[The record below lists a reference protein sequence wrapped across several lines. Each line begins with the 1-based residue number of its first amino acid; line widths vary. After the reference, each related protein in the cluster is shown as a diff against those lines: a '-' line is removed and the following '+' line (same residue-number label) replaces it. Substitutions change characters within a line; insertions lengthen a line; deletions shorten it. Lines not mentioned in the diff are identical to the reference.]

1 MRMLQSYL
9 LVLGYCLIL
18 TGCGGGGGGT
28 PKVSIE
34 DISVD
39 AGGKASLQVALSK
52 VSMHEVTVNYRTRD
66 GSAVAY
72 TNYTPQ
78 AGTLTFAP
86 GETLHRI
93 ELVSLRTNSYKPSSK
108 TLTVELSNAA
118 NANLGHS
125 DAVVT
130 IKSNATPK
138 PTPKP
143 TPAPKPEPLLVPAPT
158 PTPEKTAAPT
168 PEPTLAPELKS
179 SPEPELPQLA
189 FVADNTAVKEGESA
203 TFKVRLNRASSEAVS
218 VSWITE
224 DGNAVAGRHYKSAKG
239 TLTFDPGDKEESIT
253 VKALT
258 PDAFQRNDKT
268 FSVTLS
274 SAENATI
281 SVDTAT
287 ATVTISEPDLPQ
299 LSFVA
304 ESANV
309 DLAEDEIKNLI
320 VKLSRSSAEE
330 VTVTYKTK
338 AGTALAD
345 EHYVP
350 LENTLTF
357 AVGETQQ
364 TIAVTANKPEAFQS
378 NEKTFSVTLSS
389 PEHATIS
396 DTDNIATVTISEP
409 DLPQLSF
416 DADKTKVK
424 EGESVTFT
432 VSLSRPSVEDVT
444 GKLSI
449 TSNSVRA
456 DEDYNFI
463 HSDSFTIAA
472 GQTEQTIEVKTLT
485 TGTYRVDKTFT
496 ARLSS
501 LLEDISI
508 KTQSEEVTVT
518 DLVLPQLSFLAS
530 SVPVDAGAI
539 ATLRV
544 KLSRR
549 SLQEVTVTYKT
560 KAGTALADEHYAP
573 LENTLTFAVGET
585 QQTIAVTAN
594 KPKAFQSNDKTFSV
608 ELSNATNATI
618 SVDAATVTIKPAQP
632 VAVDLT
638 LDIVKN
644 KIFRFTWQD
653 TPTAN
658 SYQLLERQDTQ
669 SELSLV
675 DHITSNI
682 QGHDY
687 IVPLYARLDAE
698 YILQSCAHE
707 NCVDSASVFTTDRI
721 DEINASIDV
730 KYLENMPDSGFGTAI
745 SQSDDGKTLVI
756 GAPQEDSD
764 AEGINGAQNNGAINA
779 GAVFVYTR
787 NDDLQ
792 WELETYIKA
801 SNTGKNDSFGHSISL
816 SADGKTLAVSA
827 INEASNA
834 IGINGRGGAET
845 NNKRPG
851 AGAVYVFI
859 RKDGT
864 WWQQAYVKTH
874 SKSEGRTWGLGTS
887 VSLSGDGNTLAVGAF
902 GSSAA
907 NDSGA
912 AYIFVRNK
920 DWATQ
925 IDKDAK
931 FNLAWTQQG
940 EFIEAGDNNH
950 FGRRVSLSTDGNT
963 LAVSAKG
970 DDSSAK
976 GIDGNENNTAAEN
989 SGAVYVYIRDK
1000 NWETNEN
1007 FWTRQA
1013 YIKASNTDINDDFG
1027 YSISLSGD
1035 GNTLAVGT
1043 AKEQSNS
1050 VGIGSNENNND
1061 ADKSGAVYV
1070 FSRDIDW
1077 EDKSYTDN
1085 QSPWA
1090 QQAYIKASN
1099 AGSSDW
1105 FGNRLSLSDDGKTL
1119 AVSATEE
1126 GSNETGINQSGVF
1139 AEVNDS
1145 TCCSNSGAVYIFTR
1159 VDSKWLEKTY
1169 IKAKN
1174 PKVRDN
1180 FGKSVTLSG
1189 KGNTLVVG
1197 SEADATSDIF
1207 DKVYIY

>member
-1 MRMLQSYL
+1 MAYETIQ
-9 LVLGYCLIL
+9 
-18 TGCGGGGGGT
+18 GT
-28 PKVSIE
+28 AE
-34 DISVD
+34 
-39 AGGKASLQVALSK
+39 AGE
-52 VSMHEVTVNYRTRD
+52 HY
-66 GSAVAY
+66 
-72 TNYTPQ
+72 
-78 AGTLTFAP
+78 TFA
-86 GETLHRI
+86 
-93 ELVSLRTNSYKPSSK
+93 K
-108 TLTVELSNAA
+108 
-118 NANLGHS
+118 
-125 DAVVT
+125 
-130 IKSNATPK
+130 
-138 PTPKP
+138 
-143 TPAPKPEPLLVPAPT
+143 
-158 PTPEKTAAPT
+158 
-168 PEPTLAPELKS
+168 
-179 SPEPELPQLA
+179 
-189 FVADNTAVKEGESA
+189 
-203 TFKVRLNRASSEAVS
+203 
-218 VSWITE
+218 
-224 DGNAVAGRHYKSAKG
+224 GR
-239 TLTFDPGDKEESIT
+239 LTFDPGDKEESIT

-287 ATVTISEPDLPQ
+287 VTISEPDLPQ
-299 LSFVA
+299 LSFDADKTKVKEG
-304 ESANV
+304 ESATFKVRLNR
-309 DLAEDEIKNLI
+309 A
-320 VKLSRSSAEE
+320 SSEA
-330 VTVTYKTK
+330 VTVAYETIQ
-338 AGTALAD
+338 GTAEAGK
-345 EHYVP
+345 HY
-350 LENTLTF
+350 TFAKGRLTF
-357 AVGETQQ
+357 DPGDKEQIIQVTTQ
-364 TIAVTANKPEAFQS
+364 APEAFHP
-378 NEKTFSVTLSS
+378 NDKTFSVELSNADN
-389 PEHATIS
+389 ATIS
-396 DTDNIATVTISEP
+396 DTNNTATVTISEP

-432 VSLSRPSVEDVT
+432 VSLSRPSEEKVT

-449 TSNSVRA
+449 TTASASEG
-456 DEDYNFI
+456 EDYNFI
-463 HSDSFTIAA
+463 PSDSFTFDA
-472 GQTEQTIEVKTLT
+472 GNNDDQFVQVQTLT
-485 TGTYRVDKTFT
+485 TGPYRVNKVFT

-501 LLEDISI
+501 LSEDISI
-508 KTQSEEVTVT
+508 KPQSEEVTVT

-539 ATLRV
+539 ATLKV

-560 KAGTALADEHYAP
+560 KAGTALADEHYVP

-585 QQTIAVTAN
+585 QKTIAVTAN
-594 KPKAFQSNDKTFSV
+594 KPEAFQSNDKTFSV
-608 ELSNATNATI
+608 ELSNATNASI

-658 SYQLLERQDTQ
+658 SYKLLERQDTQ

-675 DHITSNI
+675 HHITSNI
-682 QGHDY
+682 QGYDY
-687 IVPLYARLDAE
+687 IVPLYARLEAE

-730 KYLENMPDSGFGTAI
+730 KYLKNMHDSGFGTAI

-764 AEGINGAQNNGAINA
+764 AKGIDGEQNNNAINA
-779 GAVFVYTR
+779 GAVYVYTR

-801 SNTGKNDSFGHSISL
+801 SNTEKNDSFGHSISL
-816 SADGKTLAVSA
+816 SADGNTLAVSA

-834 IGINGRGGAET
+834 ILINGKGGAQT
-845 NNKRPG
+845 NNKRAG

-859 RKDGT
+859 RKEDT
-864 WWQQAYVKTH
+864 WWQQAYIKTH
-874 SKSEGRTWGLGTS
+874 SKWQPRTWGLGTS

-920 DWATQ
+920 DWATE
-925 IDKDAK
+925 IDKYDQ
-931 FNLAWTQQG
+931 FNSAWTQQG
-940 EFIEAGDNNH
+940 EFIEAGENNH

-976 GIDGNENNTAAEN
+976 GIDGNEANTAAEN

-1007 FWTRQA
+1007 PWTQQA
-1013 YIKASNTDINDDFG
+1013 YIKASNTDVNDEFG
-1027 YSISLSGD
+1027 HSISLSGA

-1085 QSPWA
+1085 QSPWK
-1090 QQAYIKASN
+1090 QQEYIKASN
-1099 AGSSDW
+1099 AEDLDK
-1105 FGNRLSLSDDGKTL
+1105 FGESISLSNDGSIL
-1119 AVSATEE
+1119 AVGASTEKNDIKGIWQATDFTDNNASEV
-1126 GSNETGINQSGVF
+1126 GAAYIFRRNENTGWSWKQKAYVKPVDSWGGEIQAFGKYISLSPNGDTLVVYGQLSGVF
-1139 AEVNDS
+1139 GD
-1145 TCCSNSGAVYIFTR
+1145 AVYI
-1159 VDSKWLEKTY
+1159 Y
-1169 IKAKN
+1169 
-1174 PKVRDN
+1174 
-1180 FGKSVTLSG
+1180 
-1189 KGNTLVVG
+1189 
-1197 SEADATSDIF
+1197 
-1207 DKVYIY
+1207 

>member
-1 MRMLQSYL
+1 MRILQSYL

-18 TGCGGGGGGT
+18 AGCGGGGGGT

-39 AGGKASLQVALSK
+39 AGGKASLKVALSK

-86 GETLHRI
+86 GEIVHRI

-138 PTPKP
+138 PTP
-143 TPAPKPEPLLVPAPT
+143 APEPLPLPT

-168 PEPTLAPELKS
+168 PEPTPKPTPKPIPEPIPAPELKS
-179 SPEPELPQLA
+179 TPEPELPQLA
-189 FVADNTAVKEGESA
+189 FVADNTAVKEGESV
-203 TFKVRLNRASSEAVS
+203 TITVNLNRASSEAV
-218 VSWITE
+218 T
-224 DGNAVAGRHYKSAKG
+224 VAYETIQGTAEAGKHYTFAKG
-239 TLTFDPGDKEESIT
+239 RLTFDPGDKEQIIQVTTQAPE
-253 VKALT
+253 
-258 PDAFQRNDKT
+258 AFHPNDKT
-268 FSVTLS
+268 FSVELS
-274 SAENATI
+274 NADNATI
-281 SVDTAT
+281 SDTNNT

-299 LSFVA
+299 LSFLASSVP
-304 ESANV
+304 V
-309 DLAEDEIKNLI
+309 DAGAIATLK
-320 VKLSRSSAEE
+320 VKLSRRSLQE

-357 AVGETQQ
+357 AVGETQK
-364 TIAVTANKPEAFQS
+364 TIAVTANKPE
-378 NEKTFSVTLSS
+378 
-389 PEHATIS
+389 
-396 DTDNIATVTISEP
+396 
-409 DLPQLSF
+409 
-416 DADKTKVK
+416 
-424 EGESVTFT
+424 
-432 VSLSRPSVEDVT
+432 
-444 GKLSI
+444 
-449 TSNSVRA
+449 
-456 DEDYNFI
+456 
-463 HSDSFTIAA
+463 
-472 GQTEQTIEVKTLT
+472 
-485 TGTYRVDKTFT
+485 
-496 ARLSS
+496 
-501 LLEDISI
+501 
-508 KTQSEEVTVT
+508 
-518 DLVLPQLSFLAS
+518 
-530 SVPVDAGAI
+530 
-539 ATLRV
+539 
-544 KLSRR
+544 
-549 SLQEVTVTYKT
+549 
-560 KAGTALADEHYAP
+560 
-573 LENTLTFAVGET
+573 
-585 QQTIAVTAN
+585 
-594 KPKAFQSNDKTFSV
+594 AFQSNDKTFSV
-608 ELSNATNATI
+608 ELSNATNASI

-658 SYQLLERQDTQ
+658 SYKLLERQDTQ

-675 DHITSNI
+675 YEITPNI

-730 KYLENMPDSGFGTAI
+730 KYLKNMHDSGFGTAI

-764 AEGINGAQNNGAINA
+764 AKGIDGEQNNNAINA
-779 GAVFVYTR
+779 GAVYVYTR

-801 SNTGKNDSFGHSISL
+801 SNTEKNDSFGHSISL
-816 SADGKTLAVSA
+816 SADGNTLAVSA

-834 IGINGRGGAET
+834 IGINGIGGAQT
-845 NNKRPG
+845 NNKRAG

-859 RKDGT
+859 RKEDT
-864 WWQQAYVKTH
+864 WWQQAYIKTH
-874 SKSEGRTWGLGTS
+874 SKWQPRTWGLGTS

-920 DWATQ
+920 DWATE
-925 IDKDAK
+925 IDKYDQ
-931 FNLAWTQQG
+931 FNSAWTQQG
-940 EFIEAGDNNH
+940 EFIEAGENNH

-976 GIDGNENNTAAEN
+976 GIDGNEANTAAEN

-1007 FWTRQA
+1007 PWTQQA
-1013 YIKASNTDINDDFG
+1013 YIKASNTDVNDEFG
-1027 YSISLSGD
+1027 HSISLSGA

-1085 QSPWA
+1085 QSPWK
-1090 QQAYIKASN
+1090 QQEYIKASN
-1099 AGSSDW
+1099 AEDLDK
-1105 FGNRLSLSDDGKTL
+1105 FGESISLSNDGSIL
-1119 AVSATEE
+1119 AVGASTEKNDIKGIWQATDFTDNNASEV
-1126 GSNETGINQSGVF
+1126 GAAYIFRRNENTGWSWKQKAYVKPVDSWGGEIQAFGKYISLSPNGDTLVVYGQLSGVF
-1139 AEVNDS
+1139 GD
-1145 TCCSNSGAVYIFTR
+1145 AVYIYQTSPDRLSYGCSFCFSDFFFATPMASKSSISR
-1159 VDSKWLEKTY
+1159 CAMREDSGVSARLL
-1169 IKAKN
+1169 I
-1174 PKVRDN
+1174 PR
-1180 FGKSVTLSG
+1180 FL
-1189 KGNTLVVG
+1189 LLLP
-1197 SEADATSDIF
+1197 
-1207 DKVYIY
+1207 

>member
-1 MRMLQSYL
+1 MRILQSYL

-18 TGCGGGGGGT
+18 AGCGGGGGGT

-39 AGGKASLQVALSK
+39 AGGKANLKVALSK

-86 GETLHRI
+86 GEIVHRI

-108 TLTVELSNAA
+108 TLTVELFNAA

-138 PTPKP
+138 PTP
-143 TPAPKPEPLLVPAPT
+143 APEPLPLPT

-168 PEPTLAPELKS
+168 PELKS
-179 SPEPELPQLA
+179 TPEPELPQLA
-189 FVADNTAVKEGESA
+189 FVADNTAVKEGESV
-203 TFKVRLNRASSEAVS
+203 TITVNLNRASSEAV
-218 VSWITE
+218 T
-224 DGNAVAGRHYKSAKG
+224 VAYETIQGTAEAGEHYTFAKG
-239 TLTFDPGDKEESIT
+239 RLTFDPGDKEESIT

-287 ATVTISEPDLPQ
+287 VTISEPDLPQLSFDADKTKVKEGESVTFTVSLSRPSEEKVTGKLSITTASASEGEDYNFIPSDSFTFDAGNNDDQFVPVQTLTTGPYRVNKTFTARLSSLSEDISIKPQSEEVTVTDLVLPQ

-364 TIAVTANKPEAFQS
+364 TIEVTANKPEAFQS
-378 NEKTFSVTLSS
+378 NEKTF
-389 PEHATIS
+389 
-396 DTDNIATVTISEP
+396 
-409 DLPQLSF
+409 F
-416 DADKTKVK
+416 
-424 EGESVTFT
+424 
-432 VSLSRPSVEDVT
+432 
-444 GKLSI
+444 
-449 TSNSVRA
+449 
-456 DEDYNFI
+456 
-463 HSDSFTIAA
+463 
-472 GQTEQTIEVKTLT
+472 
-485 TGTYRVDKTFT
+485 
-496 ARLSS
+496 
-501 LLEDISI
+501 
-508 KTQSEEVTVT
+508 
-518 DLVLPQLSFLAS
+518 
-530 SVPVDAGAI
+530 
-539 ATLRV
+539 
-544 KLSRR
+544 
-549 SLQEVTVTYKT
+549 
-560 KAGTALADEHYAP
+560 
-573 LENTLTFAVGET
+573 
-585 QQTIAVTAN
+585 
-594 KPKAFQSNDKTFSV
+594 V
-608 ELSNATNATI
+608 ELSNATNASI
-618 SVDAATVTIKPAQP
+618 SVDAATVTIKPAEP

-658 SYQLLERQDTQ
+658 SYKLLERQDTQ

-675 DHITSNI
+675 YEITPNIQGYDYSNI
-682 QGHDY
+682 QEHDY
-687 IVPLYARLDAE
+687 IVPLYARLEAE

-730 KYLENMPDSGFGTAI
+730 KFLENMHDSGFGTAI

-764 AEGINGAQNNGAINA
+764 AKGIDGEQNNNAINA
-779 GAVFVYTR
+779 GAVYVYTR

-801 SNTGKNDSFGHSISL
+801 SNTEKNDSFGHSISL
-816 SADGKTLAVSA
+816 SADGNTLAVSA

-834 IGINGRGGAET
+834 IGINGRGGAQT
-845 NNKRPG
+845 NNKRAG

-859 RKDGT
+859 RKEDT
-864 WWQQAYVKTH
+864 WWQQAYIKTH
-874 SKSEGRTWGLGTS
+874 SKWEPRTWGLGTS
-887 VSLSGDGNTLAVGAF
+887 VSLSGDGNTLAVGAS
-902 GSSAA
+902 GTATENA
-907 NDSGA
+907 GA

-920 DWATQ
+920 DWATET
-925 IDKDAK
+925 DKDDQ
-931 FNLAWTQQG
+931 FNSAWTQQG
-940 EFIEAGDNNH
+940 DFIKAGENNH

-970 DDSSAK
+970 DDSDTK

-1007 FWTRQA
+1007 PWTQQA
-1013 YIKASNTDINDDFG
+1013 YIKASNTDVNDDFG
-1027 YSISLSGD
+1027 YSISLSGA

-1085 QSPWA
+1085 QSPWK
-1090 QQAYIKASN
+1090 QQEYIKASN
-1099 AGSSDW
+1099 AEGLDK
-1105 FGNRLSLSDDGKTL
+1105 FGESISLSNDGSIL
-1119 AVSATEE
+1119 AVGASTEKNDIKGIWQATDFTDNNASEV
-1126 GSNETGINQSGVF
+1126 GAAYIFRRNENTGWSWKQKAYVKPVDSWGGEIQTFGKYISLSPNGDTLVVYGKLSGVF
-1139 AEVNDS
+1139 GD
-1145 TCCSNSGAVYIFTR
+1145 AVYI
-1159 VDSKWLEKTY
+1159 Y
-1169 IKAKN
+1169 
-1174 PKVRDN
+1174 
-1180 FGKSVTLSG
+1180 
-1189 KGNTLVVG
+1189 
-1197 SEADATSDIF
+1197 
-1207 DKVYIY
+1207 

>member
-1 MRMLQSYL
+1 MLQSYL

-138 PTPKP
+138 PTP
-143 TPAPKPEPLLVPAPT
+143 APKPEPLPAPT

-274 SAENATI
+274 SAKNATI

-299 LSFVA
+299 LSF
-304 ESANV
+304 
-309 DLAEDEIKNLI
+309 D
-320 VKLSRSSAEE
+320 
-330 VTVTYKTK
+330 
-338 AGTALAD
+338 G
-345 EHYVP
+345 
-350 LENTLTF
+350 
-357 AVGETQQ
+357 
-364 TIAVTANKPEAFQS
+364 
-378 NEKTFSVTLSS
+378 
-389 PEHATIS
+389 
-396 DTDNIATVTISEP
+396 
-409 DLPQLSF
+409 
-416 DADKTKVK
+416 DKTKVK

-698 YILQSCAHE
+698 YILQSCARE

-801 SNTGKNDSFGHSISL
+801 SNTEKNDSFGHSVSL

-1027 YSISLSGD
+1027 YSINLSGD

-1085 QSPWA
+1085 QSPWK
-1090 QQAYIKASN
+1090 QQEYIKASN
-1099 AGSSDW
+1099 AEGLDK
-1105 FGNRLSLSDDGKTL
+1105 FGESISLSNDGSIL
-1119 AVSATEE
+1119 AVGASKEKNDIKGIWQATDFTNNNA
-1126 GSNETGINQSGVF
+1126 S
-1139 AEVNDS
+1139 EV
-1145 TCCSNSGAVYIFTR
+1145 GAAYIFRRNENTGW
-1159 VDSKWLEKTY
+1159 SWKQ
-1169 IKAKN
+1169 KAYVKPVN
-1174 PKVRDN
+1174 SWGVQTQT
-1180 FGKSVTLSG
+1180 FGKYISLSPNG
-1189 KGNTLVVG
+1189 DTLVVYG
-1197 SEADATSDIF
+1197 HHFGVIGDAVS
-1207 DKVYIY
+1207 IY

>member
-1 MRMLQSYL
+1 MSLSRPSVEDVTGKLSITSNSVRADEDYNFIHSDSFTIAAGQTEQTIE
-9 LVLGYCLIL
+9 VKTL
-18 TGCGGGGGGT
+18 TTGT
-28 PKVSIE
+28 YRVDKTFTARLSSLSE
-34 DISVD
+34 DISI
-39 AGGKASLQVALSK
+39 KSQSE
-52 VSMHEVTVNYRTRD
+52 EVTITD
-66 GSAVAY
+66 
-72 TNYTPQ
+72 
-78 AGTLTFAP
+78 
-86 GETLHRI
+86 
-93 ELVSLRTNSYKPSSK
+93 LV
-108 TLTVELSNAA
+108 
-118 NANLGHS
+118 
-125 DAVVT
+125 
-130 IKSNATPK
+130 
-138 PTPKP
+138 
-143 TPAPKPEPLLVPAPT
+143 
-158 PTPEKTAAPT
+158 
-168 PEPTLAPELKS
+168 
-179 SPEPELPQLA
+179 
-189 FVADNTAVKEGESA
+189 
-203 TFKVRLNRASSEAVS
+203 
-218 VSWITE
+218 
-224 DGNAVAGRHYKSAKG
+224 
-239 TLTFDPGDKEESIT
+239 
-253 VKALT
+253 
-258 PDAFQRNDKT
+258 
-268 FSVTLS
+268 
-274 SAENATI
+274 
-281 SVDTAT
+281 
-287 ATVTISEPDLPQ
+287 LPQ

-378 NEKTFSVTLSS
+378 NDKTFSVELSNADN
-389 PEHATIS
+389 ATIS
-396 DTDNIATVTISEP
+396 DTNNTATVTISEP

-432 VSLSRPSVEDVT
+432 VSLSRPSEEKVT

-449 TSNSVRA
+449 TTASASEG
-456 DEDYNFI
+456 EDYNFI
-463 HSDSFTIAA
+463 PSDSFTFDA
-472 GQTEQTIEVKTLT
+472 GNNDDQFVQVQTLT
-485 TGTYRVDKTFT
+485 TGPYRVNKVFT

-501 LLEDISI
+501 LSEDISI
-508 KTQSEEVTVT
+508 KPQSEEVTVT

-539 ATLRV
+539 ATLKV

-560 KAGTALADEHYAP
+560 KAGTALADEHYVP

-585 QQTIAVTAN
+585 QKTIAVTAN
-594 KPKAFQSNDKTFSV
+594 KPEAFQSNDKTFSV
-608 ELSNATNATI
+608 ELSNATNASI

-658 SYQLLERQDTQ
+658 SYKLLERQDTQ

-675 DHITSNI
+675 HHITSNI
-682 QGHDY
+682 QGYDY

-730 KYLENMPDSGFGTAI
+730 KYLKNMHDSGFGTAI

-764 AEGINGAQNNGAINA
+764 AKGIDGEQNNNAINA
-779 GAVFVYTR
+779 GAVYVYTR

-801 SNTGKNDSFGHSISL
+801 SNTEKNDSFGHSISL
-816 SADGKTLAVSA
+816 SADGNTLAVSA

-834 IGINGRGGAET
+834 ILINGKGGAQT
-845 NNKRPG
+845 NNKRAG

-859 RKDGT
+859 RKEDT
-864 WWQQAYVKTH
+864 WWQQAYIKTH
-874 SKSEGRTWGLGTS
+874 SKWQPRTWGLGTS

-920 DWATQ
+920 DWATE
-925 IDKDAK
+925 IDKYDQ
-931 FNLAWTQQG
+931 FNSAWTQQG
-940 EFIEAGDNNH
+940 EFIEAGENNH

-976 GIDGNENNTAAEN
+976 GIDGNEANTAAEN

-1007 FWTRQA
+1007 PWTQQA
-1013 YIKASNTDINDDFG
+1013 YIKASNTDVNDEFG
-1027 YSISLSGD
+1027 HSISLSGA

-1085 QSPWA
+1085 QSPWK
-1090 QQAYIKASN
+1090 QQEYIKASN
-1099 AGSSDW
+1099 AEDLDK
-1105 FGNRLSLSDDGKTL
+1105 FGESISLSNDGSIL
-1119 AVSATEE
+1119 AVGASTEKNDIKGIWQATDFTDNNASEV
-1126 GSNETGINQSGVF
+1126 GAAYIFRRNENTGWSWKQKAYVKPVDSWGGEIQAFGKYISLSPNGDTLVVYGQLSGVF
-1139 AEVNDS
+1139 GD
-1145 TCCSNSGAVYIFTR
+1145 AVYI
-1159 VDSKWLEKTY
+1159 Y
-1169 IKAKN
+1169 
-1174 PKVRDN
+1174 
-1180 FGKSVTLSG
+1180 
-1189 KGNTLVVG
+1189 
-1197 SEADATSDIF
+1197 
-1207 DKVYIY
+1207 